1 MACDCKCGQ
10 VLQAELTEL
19 KQRRQELREAFKAN
33 KAHMKAAQKRKDQA
47 GQGSSSTFGVGLA
60 ELARIDD
67 GRAHRVSENKK
78 SCAGACSWHTFYGYY
93 VQTNDIYHRKLYT
106 ERLSNRVAPLLQL
119 PHEVS
124 QPTSP
129 LERYANGLSV
139 IIQFVTNE
147 RNLQSPF
154 ELVVSKG
161 GAHNL
166 IGGNYHPQP
175 KKFVRPP
182 NQNLQVHKQSA
193 S

>member
-1 MACDCKCGQ
+1 MLIRYPQ
-10 VLQAELTEL
+10 HSIPLIPPS
-19 KQRRQELREAFKAN
+19 
-33 KAHMKAAQKRKDQA
+33 
-47 GQGSSSTFGVGLA
+47 GSSSTFGVGLA